1 MRMVELGKTGEK
13 ISVLGQGTWKLN
25 RRKSEQW
32 KNSLRKGIELGMN
45 HIDTAEVYGF
55 GAAEE
60 TVGEVVA
67 EYDRDDLFITT
78 KLFPLHLRY
87 KSFKKAA
94 YNSLRRLGLKSV
106 DLYLIHWPIPF
117 VSTKKLMKVL
127 EELVDEGKTRY
138 IGVSNYSVEQFKKAQ
153 SHLKKYELVNNQ
165 LKAHLL
171 HQAHINESLPFYQK
185 EGVTMTAY
193 SPLGHS
199 GFTNLKGEIRERL
212 EKIAKSHNA
221 TIQQIAIAWLINH
234 ENVIAIPKALQIK
247 HVEANAQAAEIK
259 LKKEEIDLLSNK

>member
-13 ISVLGQGTWKLN
+13 ISVLGQGTWGIN
-25 RRKSEQW
+25 RRNSEPW
-32 KNSLRKGIELGMN
+32 KNSLRKGVELGMT

-55 GAAEE
+55 GAAEK

-78 KLFPLHLRY
+78 KLFPMHLGY
-87 KSFKKAA
+87 KGFKKAA
-94 YNSLRRLGLKSV
+94 YKSLRRLGLKSV

-117 VSTKKLMKVL
+117 SIKKLMKVL
-127 EELVDEGKTRY
+127 EELVDEGKTRH
-138 IGVSNYSVEQFKKAQ
+138 IGVSNFSVEQFKKAQ
-153 SHLKKYELVNNQ
+153 SYLKKHELVNNQ
-165 LKAHLL
+165 LKAHL
-171 HQAHINESLPFYQK
+171 QDQTHINVSLPFYQK

-199 GFTNLKGEIRERL
+199 GFTNLKGELREKL
-212 EKIAKSHNA
+212 EKVARSHEA

-234 ENVIAIPKALQIK
+234 KNVVAIPKALQIE
-247 HVEANAQAAEIK
+247 HVEANAKAADIK
-259 LKKEEIDLLSNK
+259 LKKEEIDLLSAK